1 MMNPQQAIA
10 IRDGARRVLGA
21 FHGCIDVLLPRLFS
35 HIKKERAER
44 SALQLIDDEQQQD
57 MLDGEK
63 CLELSGLQLSSL
75 VARCTELVSELQEL
89 AKFYGDL
96 AQWFQATATSVPQS
110 SASSPTAPAIPPP
123 PAPATPTNSCPP
135 TGAPY
140 VVTGELA
147 CKVMK
152 TVHLRHTVMY
162 VDPSIM
168 RSTLEDARR
177 ALEGLFQIAYPAA
190 SSQATL
196 TAVTKFCTLCWA
208 VAGAL
213 QAIYFQYK
221 EPLEEFVKLL
231 EAVVAS
237 CTTTTT

>member
-1 MMNPQQAIA
+1 M
-10 IRDGARRVLGA
+10 
-21 FHGCIDVLLPRLFS
+21 
-35 HIKKERAER
+35 
-44 SALQLIDDEQQQD
+44 
-57 MLDGEK
+57 
-63 CLELSGLQLSSL
+63 
-75 VARCTELVSELQEL
+75 
-89 AKFYGDL
+89 
-96 AQWFQATATSVPQS
+96 S
-110 SASSPTAPAIPPP
+110 SASSPTAPAIPPPP

-168 RSTLEDARR
+168 HSTLEDARR

-190 SSQATL
+190 SSQTTL
-196 TAVTKFCTLCWA
+196 T
-208 VAGAL
+208 
-213 QAIYFQYK
+213 
-221 EPLEEFVKLL
+221 
-231 EAVVAS
+231 VVAS